1 MGTLVKDFGKISS
14 NVFDDELAAA
24 CGNPAAYKNA
34 AGVRGNNLGSSFT
47 AAQQAAILAGT
58 FEGMWLGDYWVINGR
73 THTIVDFDP
82 YWHVGDQNNGIVQHH
97 VAIVSDG
104 EWTSKWNNSNDT
116 SSGYVGSAV
125 RTYIKGS
132 GGPQANIITDF
143 GSDHVLSYRGLLPS
157 TYSSGNA
164 SGWAWVDCRSE
175 LLSEMEVYGAP
186 VWSVSGKGYEVG
198 HAKRQLSLFR
208 YDTSFV
214 NTRAI
219 YWLRSVYSATD
230 ACGVNTAGN
239 ASYYGASSTRGVRPL
254 SLIA

>member
-1 MGTLVKDFGKISS
+1 MGTLTKDFGKISS
-14 NVFDDELAAA
+14 NVFDDELAASL
-24 CGNPAAYKNA
+24 GNPAAYKNA
-34 AGVRGNNLGSSFT
+34 AGVRGQNLGSSFT

-82 YWHVGDQNNGIVQHH
+82 YWHVGDQNNGIVAHH

-104 EWTSKWNNSNDT
+104 GWSSQWNTSNDT
-116 SSGYVGSAV
+116 SSGYVSSAV
-125 RTYIKGS
+125 RSYIKGS
-132 GGPQANIITDF
+132 SGPQANIITDF

-157 TYSSGNA
+157 AYSSGNA
-164 SGWAWVDCRSE
+164 SSWAWVDCRSE

-186 VWSVSGKGYEVG
+186 VWSVGGKGYEVG

-214 NTRAI
+214 NIRAL
-219 YWLRSVYSATD
+219 YWLRSVSSATAACLVSTNGDAPNYSA
-230 ACGVNTAGN
+230 
-239 ASYYGASSTRGVRPL
+239 SYSCGVRPL
-254 SLIA
+254 SLIG